1 MDLFSP
7 LVSALFAVLTPYNL
21 LGMVGGV
28 IAGIVVGSLPGLTA
42 TMSIAVL
49 LPLTFTMEPS
59 VALGMMAGIYNGA
72 MYGGAIP
79 AILLR
84 IPGTPAA
91 IVTTFDG
98 YPMAQQGQ
106 AGYALQVAL
115 LSSAFGGMM
124 SAIAMMVL
132 APPLS
137 LVTLAFGPPE
147 VFWVGVFGIAA
158 VSVFL
163 GNNIPK
169 GLLSAFIGLFI
180 GMIGLDPVMSTDRF
194 TFGARELESGINI
207 VVLMVGLYAL
217 PPCFDMAEELS
228 SKSGKEIKLVFSS
241 FWQTLKEIPKFI
253 RIWGWAYVYGIFVGL
268 LPGASGSF
276 VSFLAYDRAKK
287 MSKHPELFG
296 KGSPEGVAAS
306 EFGNNADNA
315 AALIPTV
322 TLGIPGSSVAAVIM
336 GGLLV
341 HGLQPGPDLFRN
353 SGDII
358 YGFMIQLFLTS
369 LLLIPLGGAFAT
381 NLFAQFLRMPRPLL
395 IGVIIGL
402 SIVGSYCVQNSIF
415 DVWLMLGFGILGYV
429 MSKMSLPLAPVALG
443 VILGPLIE
451 RNLRISLLMDV
462 QGQHILFTRPI
473 CITMI
478 ALIFSLAVIPPIWKR
493 LAKSRAARVQ
503 DNVSG

>member
-1 MDLFSP
+1 MDMFTPLFSAF
-7 LVSALFAVLTPYNL
+7 LAVLTIPNL
-21 LGMVGGV
+21 LSMVGGV
-28 IAGIVVGSLPGLTA
+28 LAGIVVGALPGLTA

-49 LPLTFTMEPS
+49 LPLTFTMDPL

-98 YPMAQQGQ
+98 HPLAKQGK

-124 SAIAMMVL
+124 SAVAMMLL

-137 LVTLAFGPPE
+137 QVTLAFGPPE

-163 GNNIPK
+163 GDDLPK
-169 GLLSAFIGLFI
+169 GLLSALIGLFI

-194 TFGARELESGINI
+194 TFNQLELDSGIDI
-207 VVLMVGLYAL
+207 VVLMVGLYAI
-217 PPCFDMAEELS
+217 PPCIEMAEEIYH
-228 SKSGKEIKLVFSS
+228 KNGDKLTLEFSP
-241 FWQTLKEIPKFI
+241 FWSTIKEIPRFFK
-253 RIWGWAYVYGIFVGL
+253 IWSWSYLYGVFVGL

-276 VSFLAYDRAKK
+276 VSFLAYERAKK
-287 MSKHPELFG
+287 MSKTPELFG
-296 KGSPEGVAAS
+296 KGNPEGIAAS

-358 YGFMIQLFLTS
+358 YGFMIQMFLTS
-369 LLLIPLGGAFAT
+369 LILIPLGGSFAT
-381 NLFAQFLRMPRPLL
+381 NLFAQVLKIPKPLL
-395 IGVIIGL
+395 VGLILCL

-415 DVWLMLGFGILGYV
+415 DVWLMLGFGLLGYV
-429 MSKMSLPLAPVALG
+429 MSKTKLPLAPVALG

-451 RNLRISLLMDV
+451 SNLRLSLLLDV
-462 QGQHILFTRPI
+462 QNEHILFTRPI
-473 CITMI
+473 CILLISLLVAMMI
-478 ALIFSLAVIPPIWKR
+478 VPRIWKR
-493 LAKSRAARVQ
+493 VKFTN
-503 DNVSG
+503 DG

>member
-7 LVSALFAVLTPYNL
+7 LLEALPAVLTLPNL
-21 LGMVGGV
+21 IAMVGGLM
-28 IAGIVVGSLPGLTA
+28 AGIIVGSLPGLTA

-49 LPLTFTMEPS
+49 LPLTFTMEPL

-98 YPMAQQGQ
+98 YPMAQQGK

-115 LSSAFGGMM
+115 LSSAFGGMA
-124 SAIAMMVL
+124 SAIAMMLL

-147 VFWVGVFGIAA
+147 VFWVGVFGMAA

-163 GNNIPK
+163 GDDLPK
-169 GLLSAFIGLFI
+169 GLLAALLGLFI

-194 TFGARELESGINI
+194 SFGQRELESGINI
-207 VVLMVGLYAL
+207 VVLMVGLYAI
-217 PPCFDMAEELS
+217 PPCFEMAEETVL
-228 SKSGKEIKLVFSS
+228 KAEKRMKLEFAPFIK
-241 FWQTLKEIPKFI
+241 TLKEIPRFFK
-253 RIWGWAYVYGIFVGL
+253 IWCWSYFYGVFVGL

-276 VSFLAYDRAKK
+276 VSFLAYERAKK
-287 MSKHPELFG
+287 MSKEPETFG
-296 KGSPEGVAAS
+296 KGNPEGIAAS

-315 AALIPTV
+315 AALIPTI

-353 SGDII
+353 SADII
-358 YGFMIQLFLTS
+358 YGFMIQMFLTS
-369 LLLIPLGGAFAT
+369 LILIPLGGSFFT
-381 NLFAQFLRMPRPLL
+381 NIFAQVLRIPRPVL
-395 IGVIIGL
+395 IGLIICL
-402 SIVGSYCVQNSIF
+402 SIVGAYCVQNSLF
-415 DVWLMLGFGILGYV
+415 DVWLMFGFGILGYI
-429 MSKMSLPLAPVALG
+429 MSKTGLPLAPVALG

-451 RNLRISLLMDV
+451 SNLRLSLLLDV
-462 QGQHILFTRPI
+462 QNEHILFTRPI
-473 CITMI
+473 SMV
-478 ALIFSLAVIPPIWKR
+478 LISLLVLVTLLPPIWKR
-493 LAKSRAARVQ
+493 ATATRKKS
-503 DNVSG
+503 

>member
-1 MDLFSP
+1 MDLFAP
-7 LVSALFAVLTPYNL
+7 LLAAIPAVLTFANL
-21 LGMVGGV
+21 LAMVGGV
-28 IAGIVVGSLPGLTA
+28 LVGIVVGSLPGLTA

-49 LPLTFTMEPS
+49 LPLTFTMDPL

-98 YPMAQQGQ
+98 YPLAQQGR

-115 LSSAFGGMM
+115 LSSAFGGMA
-124 SAIAMMVL
+124 SAIAMMAL

-147 VFWVGVFGIAA
+147 VFWVGIFGMAA

-163 GNNIPK
+163 GDDLPK
-169 GLLSAFIGLFI
+169 GLLAALLGLFV
-180 GMIGLDPVMSTDRF
+180 GLIGLDPVMSTDRF
-194 TFGARELESGINI
+194 TFGRLELEAGIDI
-207 VVLMVGLYAL
+207 VVLMVGLYAI
-217 PPCFDMAEELS
+217 PPCLEMAEDVLL
-228 SKSGKEIKLVFSS
+228 GAGGHRKLEFAP
-241 FWQTLKEIPKFI
+241 FLKTLREIPRFLKV
-253 RIWGWAYVYGIFVGL
+253 WSWAYVYGVFVGL

-276 VSFLAYDRAKK
+276 VSFLAYERAKK
-287 MSKHPELFG
+287 MSKAPETFG
-296 KGSPEGVAAS
+296 KGNPEGIAAS

-353 SGDII
+353 SADII
-358 YGFMIQLFLTS
+358 YGFMIQMFLTS
-369 LLLIPLGGAFAT
+369 LILIPLGGSFAT
-381 NLFAQFLRMPRPLL
+381 NLFAQVLRIPRPLL
-395 IGVIIGL
+395 VGLIICL
-402 SIVGSYCVQNSIF
+402 SIVGAYCVQNSMF
-415 DVWLMLGFGILGYV
+415 DVWLMFGFGLLGYV
-429 MSKMSLPLAPVALG
+429 MSKTGLPLAPVALG

-451 RNLRISLLMDV
+451 SNLRLSLLLDV
-462 QGQHILFTRPI
+462 RGEYILFTRPI
-473 CITMI
+473 CMVLI
-478 ALIFSLAVIPPIWKR
+478 ALLLVTTLLPPLLRR
-493 LAKSRAARVQ
+493 LRQRRAARA
-503 DNVSG
+503 

>member
-1 MDLFSP
+1 MELFTP
-7 LVSALFAVLTPYNL
+7 LITAFFAVLTWSNL
-21 LGMVGGV
+21 LAMVGGV
-28 IAGIVVGSLPGLTA
+28 LAGIIVGALPGLTA

-49 LPLTFTMEPS
+49 LPLTFTMDPM
-59 VALGMMAGIYNGA
+59 VALGMMAGIYNGS

-98 YPMAQQGQ
+98 YPLAQSGK

-115 LSSAFGGMM
+115 LSSAFGGMA

-158 VSVFL
+158 VAVFL
-163 GNNIPK
+163 GDDMPK
-169 GLLSAFIGLFI
+169 GLISALLGLFI

-194 TFGARELESGINI
+194 TFGQLELEGGIDI
-207 VVLMVGLYAL
+207 VVLMVGLYAI
-217 PPCFDMAEELS
+217 PPCIDIAEATVS
-228 SKSGKEIKLVFSS
+228 QATRHTKLKFAP
-241 FWQTLKEIPKFI
+241 FLQTLREIPRYLKV
-253 RIWGWAYVYGIFVGL
+253 WGWAYFYGVFVGL

-276 VSFLAYDRAKK
+276 VSFLAYERAKQ
-287 MSKHPELFG
+287 MSKSPETFG
-296 KGSPEGVAAS
+296 KGNPEGIAAS

-315 AALIPTV
+315 AALIPTI

-358 YGFMIQLFLTS
+358 YGFMIQMFLTS
-369 LLLIPLGGAFAT
+369 LILIPLGGSFAT
-381 NLFAQFLRMPRPLL
+381 NLFAQVLRIPRPLL
-395 IGVIIGL
+395 VGLILGL
-402 SIVGSYCVQNSIF
+402 SIVGAYCVQNSIF
-415 DVWLMLGFGILGYV
+415 DVWLMLGFGLLGYI
-429 MSKMSLPLAPVALG
+429 MSKTGLPLAPVALG

-451 RNLRISLLMDV
+451 SNLRLSLLLDV
-462 QGQHILFTRPI
+462 RNEYILFTRPI
-473 CITMI
+473 CMVLI
-478 ALIFSLAVIPPIWKR
+478 ALLLLTTLGPPLYKR
-493 LAKSRAARVQ
+493 FVKRWQAA
-503 DNVSG
+503 

>member
-7 LVSALFAVLTPYNL
+7 LLDALPAVLTFPNL
-21 LGMVGGV
+21 LAMIGGV
-28 IAGIVVGSLPGLTA
+28 LVGIVVGSLPGLTA

-49 LPLTFTMEPS
+49 LPLTFTMDPL

-98 YPMAQQGQ
+98 YPLAQQGR

-124 SAIAMMVL
+124 SAIAMMIL

-147 VFWVGVFGIAA
+147 VFWVGIFGMAA
-158 VSVFL
+158 VAVFL
-163 GNNIPK
+163 GEDMPK
-169 GLLSAFIGLFI
+169 GFLSALIGLFI

-194 TFGARELESGINI
+194 TFGRLELESGIDI
-207 VVLMVGLYAL
+207 VVLMVGLYAI
-217 PPCFDMAEELS
+217 PPCLEMAEDTA
-228 SKSGKEIKLVFSS
+228 KAMGTRMKLEFQP
-241 FWQTLKEIPKFI
+241 FLKTIREIPRYFK
-253 RIWGWAYVYGIFVGL
+253 IWSWAYLYGIFVGL

-276 VSFLAYDRAKK
+276 VSFLAYERAKRI
-287 MSKHPELFG
+287 SKDPDSFG
-296 KGSPEGVAAS
+296 KGNPEGIAAS

-341 HGLQPGPDLFRN
+341 QGLQPGPDLFRN
-353 SGDII
+353 SADII
-358 YGFMIQLFLTS
+358 YGFMIQMFLTS
-369 LLLIPLGGAFAT
+369 LILIPLGGSFAT
-381 NLFAQFLRMPRPLL
+381 NLFAQVLRIPRPLL
-395 IGVIIGL
+395 IPLIICL
-402 SIVGSYCVQNSIF
+402 SIVGAYCVQNSLF
-415 DVWLMLGFGILGYV
+415 DVWLMFGFGLLGYV
-429 MSKMSLPLAPVALG
+429 MSKTGLPLAPVALG

-451 RNLRISLLMDV
+451 SNLRLSLLLDV
-462 QGQHILFTRPI
+462 RNEHILFTRPI
-473 CITMI
+473 CMVLI
-478 ALIFSLAVIPPIWKR
+478 ALLVLTTVLPPVWKHIQAR
-493 LAKSRAARVQ
+493 RAREA
-503 DNVSG
+503 

>member
-1 MDLFSP
+1 MDLFTP
-7 LVSALFAVLTPYNL
+7 LLTAFFAVLTFPNL
-21 LGMVGGV
+21 IAMVGGV
-28 IAGIVVGSLPGLTA
+28 MAGIIVGSLPGLTA

-49 LPLTFTMEPS
+49 LPLTFTMDPL

-98 YPMAQQGQ
+98 YPLAQQGK
-106 AGYALQVAL
+106 AGYALQIAL
-115 LSSAFGGMM
+115 LSSAFGGMA
-124 SAIAMMVL
+124 SAVAMMLL

-147 VFWVGVFGIAA
+147 VFWIGIFGIAA

-163 GNNIPK
+163 GDDLPK
-169 GLLSAFIGLFI
+169 GLLAALIGLFI

-194 TFGARELESGINI
+194 TFNQLELEAGINI
-207 VVLMVGLYAL
+207 VVLMVGLYAI
-217 PPCFDMAEELS
+217 PPCLDMAEKTI
-228 SKSGKEIKLVFSS
+228 SKNEKGVKLEFTSM
-241 FWQTLKEIPKFI
+241 LKTFMEIPRFLKVWLWSYF
-253 RIWGWAYVYGIFVGL
+253 YGIFVGL
-268 LPGASGSF
+268 MPGASGSF
-276 VSFLAYDRAKK
+276 VSFLAYERAKK
-287 MSKHPELFG
+287 MSKQPETFG
-296 KGSPEGVAAS
+296 KGNPEGIAAS

-315 AALIPTV
+315 AALIPTI

-358 YGFMIQLFLTS
+358 YGFMIQMFLTS
-369 LLLIPLGGAFAT
+369 LILIPLGGSFAT
-381 NLFAQFLRMPRPLL
+381 NLFAQVLRVPRPLL
-395 IGVIIGL
+395 IGVIICL
-402 SIVGSYCVQNSIF
+402 SIVGAYCVQNSIF
-415 DVWLMLGFGILGYV
+415 DVWLMFAFGILGYV
-429 MSKMSLPLAPVALG
+429 MNKTGLPLAPVALG

-451 RNLRISLLMDV
+451 SSLRLSLLLDV
-462 QGQHILFTRPI
+462 RGEYILFTRPI
-473 CITMI
+473 CMMLI
-478 ALIFSLAVIPPIWKR
+478 ALLILTTIFPPVLKR
-493 LAKSRAARVQ
+493 IMKASKKESHKTL
-503 DNVSG
+503 

>member
-7 LVSALFAVLTPYNL
+7 LLDALPAVLTFPNL
-21 LGMVGGV
+21 LAMIGGV
-28 IAGIVVGSLPGLTA
+28 LVGIVVGSLPGLTA

-49 LPLTFTMEPS
+49 LPLTFTMDPL

-98 YPMAQQGQ
+98 YPLAQQGR

-124 SAIAMMVL
+124 SAIAMMIL

-147 VFWVGVFGIAA
+147 VFWVGIFGMAA
-158 VSVFL
+158 VAVFL
-163 GNNIPK
+163 GEDMPK
-169 GLLSAFIGLFI
+169 GFLSALIGLFI

-194 TFGARELESGINI
+194 TFGRLELESGIDI
-207 VVLMVGLYAL
+207 VVLMVGLYAI
-217 PPCFDMAEELS
+217 PPCLEMAEDTA
-228 SKSGKEIKLVFSS
+228 KAMGTRMKLEFQP
-241 FWQTLKEIPKFI
+241 FLKTIREIPRYFK
-253 RIWGWAYVYGIFVGL
+253 IWSWAYLYGIFVGL

-276 VSFLAYDRAKK
+276 VSFLAYERAKRI
-287 MSKHPELFG
+287 SKDPDSFG
-296 KGSPEGVAAS
+296 KGNPEGIAAS

-341 HGLQPGPDLFRN
+341 QGLQPGPDLFRN
-353 SGDII
+353 SADII
-358 YGFMIQLFLTS
+358 YGFMIQMFLTS
-369 LLLIPLGGAFAT
+369 LILIPLGGSFAT
-381 NLFAQFLRMPRPLL
+381 NLFAQVLRIPRPLL
-395 IGVIIGL
+395 IPLIICL
-402 SIVGSYCVQNSIF
+402 SIVGAYCVQNSLF
-415 DVWLMLGFGILGYV
+415 DVWLMFGFGLLGYV
-429 MSKMSLPLAPVALG
+429 MSKTGLPLAPVALG

-451 RNLRISLLMDV
+451 SNLRLSLLLDV
-462 QGQHILFTRPI
+462 RNEHILFTRPI
-473 CITMI
+473 CIVLI
-478 ALIFSLAVIPPIWKR
+478 ALLVLTTVLPPVWKHI
-493 LAKSRAARVQ
+493 RARRAREA
-503 DNVSG
+503 

>member
-1 MDLFSP
+1 MDLFTP
-7 LVSALFAVLTPYNL
+7 LLNAIPAVMTFPNL
-21 LGMVGGV
+21 LAMVGGV
-28 IAGIVVGSLPGLTA
+28 LAGIIVGSLPGLTA

-49 LPLTFTMEPS
+49 LPLTFAMDPL

-98 YPMAQQGQ
+98 YPLAQQGK
-106 AGYALQVAL
+106 AGYALQIAL

-124 SAIAMMVL
+124 SAVAMMIL

-147 VFWVGVFGIAA
+147 VFWVGIFGMAA

-163 GNNIPK
+163 GDDLPK
-169 GLLSAFIGLFI
+169 GLLAALLGLFV

-194 TFGARELESGINI
+194 TFGALELESGIDI
-207 VVLMVGLYAL
+207 VVLMVGLYAI
-217 PPCFDMAEELS
+217 PPCIDMAEETFR
-228 SKSGKEIKLVFSS
+228 KAKTGQKLEFAP
-241 FWQTLKEIPKFI
+241 FMQTVREIPRFFKV
-253 RIWGWAYVYGIFVGL
+253 WSWAYIYGIFVGL

-276 VSFLAYDRAKK
+276 VSFLAYERAKK
-287 MSKHPELFG
+287 MSKDPQSFG
-296 KGSPEGVAAS
+296 KGNPEGVAAS

-353 SGDII
+353 SADII
-358 YGFMIQLFLTS
+358 YGFMIQMFLTS
-369 LLLIPLGGAFAT
+369 LILIPLGGSFAT
-381 NLFAQFLRMPRPLL
+381 NLFAQVLRIPRPLL
-395 IGVIIGL
+395 IGLILCL
-402 SIVGSYCVQNSIF
+402 SIVGAYCVQNSIF
-415 DVWLMLGFGILGYV
+415 DVWLMFGFGLLGYV
-429 MSKMSLPLAPVALG
+429 MSKTGLPLAPVALG

-451 RNLRISLLMDV
+451 SNLRLSLLLDV
-462 QGQHILFTRPI
+462 RNEHILFTRPI
-473 CITMI
+473 CMVLI
-478 ALIFSLAVIPPIWKR
+478 ALLVLTTVFPPLWKR
-493 LAKSRAARVQ
+493 FSARRKKAQDAA
-503 DNVSG
+503 

>member
-7 LVSALFAVLTPYNL
+7 LLDALPAVLTFPNL
-21 LGMVGGV
+21 LAMIGGV
-28 IAGIVVGSLPGLTA
+28 LVGIVVGSLPGLTA

-49 LPLTFTMEPS
+49 LPLTFTMDPL

-98 YPMAQQGQ
+98 YPLAQQGR

-124 SAIAMMVL
+124 SAIAMMIL

-147 VFWVGVFGIAA
+147 VFWVGIFGMAA
-158 VSVFL
+158 VAVFL
-163 GNNIPK
+163 GEDMPK
-169 GLLSAFIGLFI
+169 GFLSALIGLFI

-194 TFGARELESGINI
+194 TFGRLELESGIDI
-207 VVLMVGLYAL
+207 VVLMVGLYAI
-217 PPCFDMAEELS
+217 PPCLEMAEDTA
-228 SKSGKEIKLVFSS
+228 KAMGTRMKLEFQP
-241 FWQTLKEIPKFI
+241 FLKTIREIPRYFK
-253 RIWGWAYVYGIFVGL
+253 IWSWAYLYGIFVGL

-276 VSFLAYDRAKK
+276 VSFLAYERAKRI
-287 MSKHPELFG
+287 SKDPDSFG
-296 KGSPEGVAAS
+296 KGNPEGIAAS

-341 HGLQPGPDLFRN
+341 QGLQPGPDLFRN
-353 SGDII
+353 SADII
-358 YGFMIQLFLTS
+358 YGFMIQMFLTS
-369 LLLIPLGGAFAT
+369 LILIPLGGSFAT
-381 NLFAQFLRMPRPLL
+381 NLFAQVLRIPRPLL
-395 IGVIIGL
+395 IPLIICL
-402 SIVGSYCVQNSIF
+402 SIVGAYCVQNSLF
-415 DVWLMLGFGILGYV
+415 DVWLMFGFGLLGYV
-429 MSKMSLPLAPVALG
+429 MSKTGLPLAPVALG

-451 RNLRISLLMDV
+451 SNLRLSLLLDV
-462 QGQHILFTRPI
+462 RNEHILFTRPI
-473 CITMI
+473 CMVLI
-478 ALIFSLAVIPPIWKR
+478 ALLVLTTVLPPVWKYIQAR
-493 LAKSRAARVQ
+493 RAREA
-503 DNVSG
+503 

>member
-1 MDLFSP
+1 MFSP
-7 LVSALFAVLTPYNL
+7 LLDALPAVLTFPNL
-21 LGMVGGV
+21 LAMIGGV
-28 IAGIVVGSLPGLTA
+28 LVGIVVGSLPGLTA

-49 LPLTFTMEPS
+49 LPLTFTMDPL

-98 YPMAQQGQ
+98 YPLAQQGR

-124 SAIAMMVL
+124 SAIAMMIL

-147 VFWVGVFGIAA
+147 VFWVGIFGMAA
-158 VSVFL
+158 VAVFL
-163 GNNIPK
+163 GEDMPK
-169 GLLSAFIGLFI
+169 GFLSALIGLFI

-194 TFGARELESGINI
+194 TFGRLELESGIDI
-207 VVLMVGLYAL
+207 VVLMVGLYAI
-217 PPCFDMAEELS
+217 PPCLEMAEDTA
-228 SKSGKEIKLVFSS
+228 KAMGTRMKLEFQP
-241 FWQTLKEIPKFI
+241 FLKTIREIPRYFK
-253 RIWGWAYVYGIFVGL
+253 IWSWAYLYGIFVGL

-276 VSFLAYDRAKK
+276 VSFLAYERAKRI
-287 MSKHPELFG
+287 SKDPDSFG
-296 KGSPEGVAAS
+296 KGNPEGIAAS

-341 HGLQPGPDLFRN
+341 QGLQPGPDLFRN
-353 SGDII
+353 SADII
-358 YGFMIQLFLTS
+358 YGFMIQMFLTS
-369 LLLIPLGGAFAT
+369 LILIPLGGSFAT
-381 NLFAQFLRMPRPLL
+381 NLFAQVLRIPRPLL
-395 IGVIIGL
+395 IPLIICL
-402 SIVGSYCVQNSIF
+402 SIVGAYCVQNSLF
-415 DVWLMLGFGILGYV
+415 DVWLMFGFGLLGYV
-429 MSKMSLPLAPVALG
+429 MSKTGLPLAPVALG

-451 RNLRISLLMDV
+451 SNLRLSLLLDV
-462 QGQHILFTRPI
+462 RNEHILFTRPI
-473 CITMI
+473 CMVLI
-478 ALIFSLAVIPPIWKR
+478 ALLVLTTVLPPVWKYIQAR
-493 LAKSRAARVQ
+493 RAREA
-503 DNVSG
+503 

>member
-7 LVSALFAVLTPYNL
+7 LLSALPAVLTAPNL
-21 LGMVGGV
+21 LAMVGGV
-28 IAGIVVGSLPGLTA
+28 LAGIIVGCLPGLTA

-49 LPLTFTMEPS
+49 LPLTFTMDPL

-98 YPMAQQGQ
+98 YPLAQQGK
-106 AGYALQVAL
+106 AGYALQIAL
-115 LSSAFGGMM
+115 LSSAFGGMA
-124 SAIAMMVL
+124 SAVAMMLL

-147 VFWVGVFGIAA
+147 VFWVGVFGVAA
-158 VSVFL
+158 VAVLL
-163 GNNIPK
+163 GDDLPK
-169 GLLSAFIGLFI
+169 GLLAALLGLFI

-194 TFGARELESGINI
+194 TFDRIELDSGIDI

-217 PPCFDMAEELS
+217 PPCLQMAEETARTATRTM
-228 SKSGKEIKLVFSS
+228 KLEFAPFLETVR
-241 FWQTLKEIPKFI
+241 EIPRFVKV
-253 RIWGWAYVYGIFVGL
+253 WGWAYVYGVIVGL

-276 VSFLAYDRAKK
+276 VSFLAYERAKK
-287 MSKHPELFG
+287 MSKEPETFG
-296 KGSPEGVAAS
+296 KGNPEGIAAS

-353 SGDII
+353 SADII
-358 YGFMIQLFLTS
+358 YGFMIQMFLTS
-369 LLLIPLGGAFAT
+369 LILIPLGGSFAT
-381 NLFAQFLRMPRPLL
+381 NLFAQVLRIPRPLL
-395 IGVIIGL
+395 VGLILCFSIIGA
-402 SIVGSYCVQNSIF
+402 YCVQSSLF
-415 DVWLMLGFGILGYV
+415 DVWLMFGFGILGYILD
-429 MSKMSLPLAPVALG
+429 KTGLPLAPVALG

-451 RNLRISLLMDV
+451 SNLRLSLLLDV
-462 QGQHILFTRPI
+462 RNEHILFTRPL
-473 CITMI
+473 CMVLI
-478 ALIFSLAVIPPIWKR
+478 ALLVLTTLLPMLWKR
-493 LAKSRAARVQ
+493 FQAKRGERAGQ
-503 DNVSG
+503 

>member
-1 MDLFSP
+1 MDLFAP
-7 LVSALFAVLTPYNL
+7 LLSAIPAVLTFPNL
-21 LGMVGGV
+21 LAMIGGV
-28 IAGIVVGSLPGLTA
+28 LAGIIVGALPGLTA

-49 LPLTFTMEPS
+49 LPLTFTMDPL

-98 YPMAQQGQ
+98 YPLAQQGK
-106 AGYALQVAL
+106 AGYALQIAL
-115 LSSAFGGMM
+115 LSSAFGGMA
-124 SAIAMMVL
+124 SAVAMMLV

-137 LVTLAFGPPE
+137 LVTLSFGPPE
-147 VFWVGVFGIAA
+147 VFWVGVFGMAA

-163 GNNIPK
+163 GEDLPK
-169 GLLSAFIGLFI
+169 GFLAALMGLFI

-194 TFGARELESGINI
+194 TFGQLELESGIDI
-207 VVLMVGLYAL
+207 VVLMVGLYAI
-217 PPCFDMAEELS
+217 PPCLEMAEETLL
-228 SKSGKEIKLVFSS
+228 KAKHGQKLKFSP
-241 FWQTLKEIPKFI
+241 FLETIRETPKFFKV
-253 RIWGWAYVYGIFVGL
+253 WSWAYLYGIIIGL

-276 VSFLAYDRAKK
+276 VSFLAYERAKK
-287 MSKHPELFG
+287 ISKSPETFG
-296 KGSPEGVAAS
+296 KGNPEGIAAS

-353 SGDII
+353 SADII
-358 YGFMIQLFLTS
+358 YGFMIQMFLTS
-369 LLLIPLGGAFAT
+369 LILIPLGGSFAT
-381 NLFAQFLRMPRPLL
+381 NLFAQVLRIPRAMLVGL
-395 IGVIIGL
+395 ILCL
-402 SIVGSYCVQNSIF
+402 SIVGAYCVQNSIF
-415 DVWLMLGFGILGYV
+415 DVWLMFGFGLLGYV
-429 MSKMSLPLAPVALG
+429 MSKTGLPLAPVALG

-451 RNLRISLLMDV
+451 SNLRLSLLLDV
-462 QGQHILFTRPI
+462 RGEYILFTRPI
-473 CITMI
+473 CMVLI
-478 ALIFSLAVIPPIWKR
+478 ALLIITTVLPPIWKQIVLR
-493 LAKSRAARVQ
+493 REKQ
-503 DNVSG
+503 MMNKQ